1 METCIISI
9 FTIIGFITT
18 CAAVYMFAVDQW
30 GIYKIDQK
38 WKKATYLKRS
48 ELVRASIDSNRKKI
62 YII

>member
-1 METCIISI
+1 MTCIISI

-38 WKKATYLKRS
+38 WKKNIT
-48 ELVRASIDSNRKKI
+48 KKL
-62 YII
+62 